1 METVKDILEHKGTA
15 QVWFVTPETSAREA
29 LHLMAEKNV
38 GAVPVM
44 NQDGSMA
51 GIFSERDYARK
62 TLSLEDDP
70 LNAHVRDLMSTK
82 VMCIRPT
89 TTVEE
94 CMALMTE
101 SRIRHLPVYEGD
113 HLKGIVSIGDVVKA
127 TIAEKEFVI
136 EQLEHYITGSL

>member
-1 METVKDILEHKGTA
+1 METVKDILEHKGTD

-62 TLSLEDDP
+62 TLSLEGDP